1 MKSLCNWHKM
11 FELLTTTIICLF
23 FRSNIINILS
33 LFALFILAPLS
44 KSTNRIAAH
53 ARNTTLFPVFS
64 PRKFK
69 MIQRIRCMHFLSMH
83 GIFLNQLIL
92 RLGRLN
98 ILNLTQR
105 MHTYMSVLNRP
116 GSFKRFCVHVLLC
129 VSYIGW
135 NVVKNIKNLTMP
147 KVSRLSQVCNLFRCL
162 SPFLSHQCKLAYI
175 NNANA
180 ELTNYF
186 PQSLHILNRYHI
198 TFLNDVIK
206 IVSVSSVEKYI
217 QVYIY

>member
-1 MKSLCNWHKM
+1 
-11 FELLTTTIICLF
+11 
-23 FRSNIINILS
+23 
-33 LFALFILAPLS
+33 
-44 KSTNRIAAH
+44 
-53 ARNTTLFPVFS
+53 
-64 PRKFK
+64 
-69 MIQRIRCMHFLSMH
+69 MHFLGMH

-147 KVSRLSQVCNLFRCL
+147 KVSRLS
-162 SPFLSHQCKLAYI
+162 
-175 NNANA
+175 
-180 ELTNYF
+180 
-186 PQSLHILNRYHI
+186 
-198 TFLNDVIK
+198 
-206 IVSVSSVEKYI
+206 
-217 QVYIY
+217 